1 MIRLNIAKF
10 RRVLKGLLPST
21 SKRQLEQML
30 LGYHSF
36 APSFSSAGEDMI
48 LRHLLGS
55 EKRDGFYVDVG
66 AFHPVHASNTYF
78 FYLNGW
84 TGINID
90 ARPGSAALF
99 NKVRP
104 NDINIESGVSDATG
118 NLTYYFI
125 DETSSMNSFS
135 REFLDQLGMLKY
147 VKREIPVPVRRLSDL
162 LHKHLECGQTID
174 FLNVDVEGMDYE
186 VLASNDWDTYRPRVV
201 VVEDSHNSAGDSKVV
216 QFLASKG
223 YEVCIRNVIIP
234 NKVDEFF
241 LIDKQQFS
249 EWQSQ

>member
-1 MIRLNIAKF
+1 MIMPTI
-10 RRVLKGLLPST
+10 RRMLKELLPST
-21 SKRQLEQML
+21 SKRRLEQIL

-66 AFHPVHASNTYF
+66 AFHPVQASNTYF

-90 ARPGSAALF
+90 ARPGSADLF

-104 NDINIESGVSDATG
+104 NDINIESGVSDQTG
-118 NLTYYFI
+118 QLTYYFI

-135 REFLDQLGMLKY
+135 REFLDQIGMLKH
-147 VKREIPVPVRRLSDL
+147 VKREIPVPVCRLSDL
-162 LHKHLECGQTID
+162 LHKHVEPGRTID
-174 FLNVDVEGMDYE
+174 FLNVDVEGLDYN
-186 VLASNDWDTYRPRVV
+186 VLDSNDWDAYRPRVV
-201 VVEDSHNSAGDSKVV
+201 VVEDAHSPAGGSRVV
-216 QFLASKG
+216 ELLTSKG
-223 YEVCIRNVIIP
+223 YEVCIRNVIVP

-241 LIDKQQFS
+241 LIDKQQFR
-249 EWQSQ
+249 EWQSS